1 MKVSGPEGK
10 VGTFLSMKNSGR
22 SHANSCIQR
31 TNMFYQQG
39 TEVSKGN
46 KNKRLLQIQIDD
58 TRDL

>member
-39 TEVSKGN
+39 TEVSKEN
-46 KNKRLLQIQIDD
+46 KNEQILQIQIDD